1 MIKQQFDEEKEVE
14 ELTKLLEE
22 NHSKNQVAIIA
33 DLIYKKDSL
42 FPILVYLSLKNQPII
57 PQRASWVLEE
67 ISKNRP
73 KWITPF
79 IEEMTEKLSTL
90 EHNGTQR
97 NVAKILARSPLPI
110 KHLGGLLN
118 TCFNWI
124 QHRET
129 AIAVRIPCMTIVHR
143 ISEIEPDIEAEFKEL
158 LYSFVETGSAGERS
172 RAKLILNKMEQKY
185 Y

>member
-14 ELTKLLEE
+14 ELTKLLEK
-22 NHSKNQVAIIA
+22 NHSKNQVANIA
-33 DLIYKKDSL
+33 DLIYQKDSL
-42 FPILVYLSLKNQPII
+42 FPILVYLNLKNQSII

-73 KWITPF
+73 KSITPF
-79 IEEMTEKLSTL
+79 IAEMTEKFSNL

-124 QHRET
+124 KHRKTTIE
-129 AIAVRIPCMTIVHR
+129 ASIPCMTSSSHIR
-143 ISEIEPDIEAEFKEL
+143 N
-158 LYSFVETGSAGERS
+158 
-172 RAKLILNKMEQKY
+172 RARY
-185 Y
+185 